1 MKPFDILGCIP
12 CIEMADIPNL
22 AGVATK
28 DLVET
33 IGSGSFKAAY
43 INWSRT
49 LQLLRQ
55 NAPGWMVEL
64 VKNEQ
69 GGVIHQAPVGGFLM
83 IRFAHID
90 GSVTPAVCQA
100 IMDNRNNAIP
110 YDKITARDVTDTH
123 RRGACMAAAMVF
135 GLAAELWAKMPLESG
150 WGLTDDDQPAT
161 STPKGKTA
169 AKAAKPVEKAAEM
182 GKTDEVTFR
191 EKCLTR
197 GLSTT
202 AIDALVEKLN
212 GDFATGVKTLNAKSD
227 EDIAKINALYEEEMY

>member
-1 MKPFDILGCIP
+1 
-12 CIEMADIPNL
+12 MADIPNL

-55 NAPGWMVEL
+55 HAPGWMVEL

-90 GSVTPAVCQA
+90 GAVTPAVCQA
-100 IMDNRNNAIP
+100 IMDNRNNAIA
-110 YDKITARDVTDTH
+110 YERITARDVTDTH

-150 WGLTDDDQPAT
+150 WGQTEDDQPAT
-161 STPKGKTA
+161 TAPKTKTA
-169 AKAAKPVEKAAEM
+169 AKAVKPVEKAAEM
-182 GKTDEVTFR
+182 EKTSEVTFR
-191 EKCLTR
+191 EKALER
-197 GLSTT
+197 GLSTV
-202 AIDALVEKLN
+202 AIDALVGKLK
-212 GDFATGVKTLNAKSD
+212 GDFSTGVKTLDAKSD
-227 EDIAKINALYEEEMY
+227 EDIKNINAIYEEEMY